1 MTLINRRA
9 NLTLMGGIVVLAVA
23 LVVAQLVRG
32 ENQNS
37 ILVNA
42 LTVLLLGGLWFAYW
56 RGWEYARYI
65 VVVLTTLTT
74 GLGLTEPFV
83 SREQTFAVLVAP
95 VLALILGGPWWVF
108 ASTMTIV
115 ICLAARSL
123 IAGVSSGPYTQAP
136 AIILLAMVTGGM
148 VLSRL
153 IADAAQRTAEANGRR
168 AEAALAQSKAQ
179 AAELSHK
186 ADELAEQIEQQRRL
200 LDLVATLET
209 PVVALAQGVL
219 LAPVV
224 GHLDSRRAEDLTQRL
239 LEQVS
244 AARARMVV
252 LDIAGVP
259 TVDTSVAQALLR
271 AIQAVRLLGCDVTV
285 TGISASIAATMT
297 QLGISMSG
305 VRTAR
310 TPQEALEQGLAA
322 GRPVPANGARKN

>member
-1 MTLINRRA
+1 MSLINRRV
-9 NLTLMGGIVVLAVA
+9 NLILIAGIAVLA
-23 LVVAQLVRG
+23 LSLFIAQLVRG
-32 ENQNS
+32 EPQMS
-37 ILVNA
+37 VISTGFAA
-42 LTVLLLGGLWFAYW
+42 LMLAGLWFTYW

-65 VVVLTTLTT
+65 VVVLTTLAT
-74 GLGLTEPFV
+74 GLFLEARFV
-83 SREQTFAVLVAP
+83 SSEQTFAVLVAP
-95 VLALILGGPWWVF
+95 VLALILTGPWWVLG
-108 ASTMTIV
+108 SITTIV
-115 ICLAARSL
+115 VCLVLRSL
-123 IAGVSSGPYTQAP
+123 GVGGGIYTQATTL
-136 AIILLAMVTGGM
+136 ILLAMVTGGM

-153 IADAAQRTAEANGRR
+153 LADAAQHNAEANGRR
-168 AEAALAQSKAQ
+168 AEAALAQSEAQ
-179 AAELSHK
+179 TAELSRK
-186 ADELAEQIEQQRRL
+186 AAELAEQNEQQRLL

-209 PVVALAQGVL
+209 PVVALAEGVL

-244 AARARMVV
+244 TVRARMVV

-259 TVDTSVAQALLR
+259 TVDTNVAQALLQ

-310 TPQEALEQGLAA
+310 TPQEALEQGLIG
-322 GRPVPANGARKN
+322 GRPLPANSARKN